1 MPAPKNTPYEQ
12 LGGEIAVR
20 NLVRHFYQLMDSL
33 PEAAEIRAM
42 HPDNLEESAEKLFLF
57 LSGFL
62 GGPSLYIEKFGQ
74 PALRRR
80 HLPFPINESA
90 RDQWLLCMSKALDE
104 VGVDADLKKF
114 LAGVFFQ
121 TANHMRNEE
130 SR

>member
-12 LGGEIAVR
+12 LGGEVAVR
-20 NLVRHFYQLMDSL
+20 NLVHHFYQLMGTL
-33 PEAAEIRAM
+33 PEAAGIRAM
-42 HPDNLEESAEKLFLF
+42 HPDDLWESEEKLFMF

-62 GGPSLYIEKFGQ
+62 GGPSLYIEKYGH

-80 HLPFPINESA
+80 HLPFVIDESA
-90 RDQWLLCMSKALDE
+90 LDQWLLCMSKALDE
-104 VGVDADLKKF
+104 AGVDVELKKF

-130 SR
+130 QQ